1 MPSGLFGKKKRALQE
16 EEGRLRRRLAEL
28 SRLPTL
34 PGVHLKDE
42 VAKISQRLRELGRV
56 RGRGEGASWEK
67 VKLARHPERP
77 YALDYIG
84 LMFPGF
90 IELRG
95 DRCFADD
102 PAIVGGLAAY
112 QGRTLM
118 VIGHQKGRD
127 LASRT
132 HRNFGMPRP
141 EGYRKAQRL
150 MRLAE
155 KFGIPVLTLVDT
167 PGAYPGVA
175 AEERGQGGAIATTLA
190 CMARLDVPTVAVII
204 GEGGSGGALAL
215 ALADRVL
222 MLENSI
228 YSVSSPEACASI
240 LWKDAAE
247 AKLAAEALRLTSS
260 DLEDLGVVDEVLPEP
275 RGGAHR
281 DHAAAAR
288 IVKEA
293 LEENL
298 RQLELMKPDRRRRER
313 CGKFRRMGVWRE
325 NGLTLF

>member
-1 MPSGLFGKKKRALQE
+1 MRKRLT
-16 EEGRLRRRLAEL
+16 EL

-42 VAKISQRLRELGRV
+42 IAKITHRLVELNRERRLDKAV
-56 RGRGEGASWEK
+56 WDK
-67 VKLARHPERP
+67 VELARHPERP
-77 YALDYIG
+77 YTLDYIHH
-84 LMFPGF
+84 MFPGF

-95 DRCFADD
+95 DRCFGDD
-102 PAIVGGLAAY
+102 RSIVGGLAAY
-112 QGRTLM
+112 TGRTIM

-127 LASRT
+127 LAART
-132 HRNFGMPRP
+132 RRNFGMPRP

-150 MRLAE
+150 MSLAE
-155 KFGIPVLTLVDT
+155 KFGIPVFTLIDT

-175 AEERGQGGAIATTLA
+175 AEERGQAGAISSSLL

-228 YSVSSPEACASI
+228 YSVISPESCAAI
-240 LWKDAAE
+240 LWKDAGE
-247 AKLAAEALRLTSS
+247 AHLAAQTLKLTSS
-260 DLEDLGVVDEVLPEP
+260 HLAELGAVDGVLPEP

-281 DHAAAAR
+281 DHAAAAAV
-288 IVKEA
+288 VKEA
-293 LEENL
+293 LEDSL
-298 RQLELMKPDRRRRER
+298 RELDQVHPRVRKQARYQ
-313 CGKFRRMGVWRE
+313 KFRRMGVWKE

>member
-1 MPSGLFGKKKRALQE
+1 M
-16 EEGRLRRRLAEL
+16 
-28 SRLPTL
+28 PTL

-42 VAKISQRLRELGRV
+42 IAKFSRRLKELGRARRPDRAV
-56 RGRGEGASWEK
+56 WDK
-67 VKLARHPERP
+67 VELARHPKRP
-77 YALDYIG
+77 YTLDYIR

-95 DRCFADD
+95 DRHFGDD

-127 LASRT
+127 LAARAR
-132 HRNFGMPRP
+132 RNFGMPRP

-150 MRLAE
+150 MALAD

-167 PGAYPGVA
+167 PGAHAGVA
-175 AEERGQGGAIATTLA
+175 AEERGQGEAIAGTLM
-190 CMARLDVPTVAVII
+190 CMARLSVPTVAVVI

-222 MLENSI
+222 MLENSL
-228 YSVSSPEACASI
+228 YSVISPEGCASI
-240 LWKDAAE
+240 LWKDSGE
-247 AKLAAEALRLTSS
+247 ARLAAQALRLTSS
-260 DLEDLGVVDEVLPEP
+260 DLAGLQVIDGVLPEP

-281 DHAAAAR
+281 DHAAAAS
-288 IVKEA
+288 IVKKA
-293 LEENL
+293 LEEYL
-298 RQLELMKPDRRRRER
+298 RELETMHPGLRKKER
-313 CGKFRRMGVWRE
+313 YQKFRRMGVWRE

>member
-1 MPSGLFGKKKRALQE
+1 M
-16 EEGRLRRRLAEL
+16 
-28 SRLPTL
+28 PTL
-34 PGVHLKDE
+34 PGVHLRDE
-42 VAKISQRLRELGRV
+42 VARIRKRLRELGSG
-56 RGRGEGASWEK
+56 RGRGDGGAAWEK
-67 VKLARHPERP
+67 VKLARHADRP
-77 YALDYIG
+77 YTLDYIR

-95 DRCFADD
+95 DRCFGDD

-127 LASRT
+127 IASRT

-150 MRLAE
+150 MSLAD

-175 AEERGQGGAIATTLA
+175 AEERGQGGAIAATLLR
-190 CMARLDVPTVAVII
+190 MARLDVPTVAIII

-222 MLENSI
+222 MLENAV
-228 YSVSSPEACASI
+228 YSVITPEACAAI
-240 LWKDAAE
+240 LWRDAGE
-247 AKLAAEALRLTSS
+247 ARLAAQTLRMTSA
-260 DLEDLGVVDEVLPEP
+260 DLEDLEVIDGVLPEP

-281 DHAAAAR
+281 DHEGAAR

-298 RQLELMKPDRRRRER
+298 RELEMLHPHLRKRQRHE
-313 CGKFRRMGVWRE
+313 KFRRMGVWRE

>member
-1 MPSGLFGKKKRALQE
+1 
-16 EEGRLRRRLAEL
+16 
-28 SRLPTL
+28 
-34 PGVHLKDE
+34 
-42 VAKISQRLRELGRV
+42 
-56 RGRGEGASWEK
+56 
-67 VKLARHPERP
+67 VKLARHADRP
-77 YALDYIG
+77 YTLDYIR

-95 DRCFADD
+95 DRCFGDD

-127 LASRT
+127 IASRT

-150 MRLAE
+150 MSLAD

-175 AEERGQGGAIATTLA
+175 AEERGQGGAIAATLLR
-190 CMARLDVPTVAVII
+190 MARLDVPTVAIII

-222 MLENSI
+222 MLENAV
-228 YSVSSPEACASI
+228 YSVITPEACAAI
-240 LWKDAAE
+240 LWRDAGE
-247 AKLAAEALRLTSS
+247 ARLAAQTLRMTSA
-260 DLEDLGVVDEVLPEP
+260 DLEDLEVIDGVLPEP

-281 DHAAAAR
+281 DHEGAAR

-298 RQLELMKPDRRRRER
+298 RELEMLHPHLRKRQRHE
-313 CGKFRRMGVWRE
+313 KFRRMGVWRE

>member
-1 MPSGLFGKKKRALQE
+1 MRKRLS
-16 EEGRLRRRLAEL
+16 EL

-34 PGVHLKDE
+34 PGVHLRDE
-42 VAKISQRLRELGRV
+42 ASKIKRRLHELGGG
-56 RGRGEGASWEK
+56 GRGDSSAAWEK
-67 VKLARHPERP
+67 VKLARHADRP
-77 YALDYIG
+77 YTLDYIG

-95 DRCFADD
+95 DRCFAND

-132 HRNFGMPRP
+132 QRNFGMPRP

-150 MRLAE
+150 MALAD
-155 KFGIPVLTLVDT
+155 KFGIPILTLIDT
-167 PGAYPGVA
+167 PGAFPGIA
-175 AEERGQGGAIATTLA
+175 AEERGQGGAIASTL
-190 CMARLDVPTVAVII
+190 MRMTRLRVPTVAIII

-222 MLENSI
+222 MLENSV
-228 YSVSSPEACASI
+228 YSVITPEACAAI
-240 LWKDAAE
+240 LWRDAKE
-247 AKLAAEALRLTSS
+247 ARPAARALKMTSA
-260 DLEDLGVVDEVLPEP
+260 DLEELEVIDGVLPEP

-281 DHAAAAR
+281 DHEGAAR

-298 RQLELMKPDRRRRER
+298 RELEMIHPQARRQER
-313 CGKFRRMGVWRE
+313 LEKFRRIGVWRE

>member
-1 MPSGLFGKKKRALQE
+1 M
-16 EEGRLRRRLAEL
+16 
-28 SRLPTL
+28 PTL

-42 VAKISQRLRELGRV
+42 IAKVSQRLRELGHNRHLDKAVWGRV
-56 RGRGEGASWEK
+56 E
-67 VKLARHPERP
+67 LARHPERP
-77 YALDYIG
+77 YTQDYIHQ
-84 LMFPGF
+84 MFPGF

-112 QGRTLM
+112 MGRTIM

-127 LASRT
+127 LAART
-132 HRNFGMPRP
+132 RRNFGMARP

-150 MRLAE
+150 MNLAD
-155 KFGIPVLTLVDT
+155 KFGIPVLTFIDT

-175 AEERGQGGAIATTLA
+175 AEERGQAGAISGSLL

-228 YSVSSPEACASI
+228 YSVISPESCAAI
-240 LWKDAAE
+240 LWKDADE
-247 AKLAAEALRLTSS
+247 AHLAAQTLRLTSS
-260 DLEDLGVVDEVLPEP
+260 DLLELQAVDAVLPEP

-293 LEENL
+293 LEDNL
-298 RQLELMKPDRRRRER
+298 RELEAIHPQLRKQER
-313 CGKFRRMGVWRE
+313 FQKFRQMGVWKE

>member
-1 MPSGLFGKKKRALQE
+1 MT
-16 EEGRLRRRLAEL
+16 EL
-28 SRLPTL
+28 KRLPTF

-42 VAKISQRLRELGRV
+42 ITKISQRLMELGR
-56 RGRGEGASWEK
+56 GRHLDKAVWDK
-67 VKLARHPERP
+67 VELARHPKRP
-77 YALDYIG
+77 YTLDYIEH
-84 LMFPGF
+84 MFAGF

-95 DRCFADD
+95 DRCFGDD

-132 HRNFGMPRP
+132 ERNFGMAKP

-150 MRLAE
+150 MELAD

-167 PGAYPGVA
+167 PGAFPGIA
-175 AEERGQGGAIATTLA
+175 AEERGQGGAIAKTLA
-190 CMARLDVPTVAVII
+190 CLARIDVPTVSVII

-215 ALADRVL
+215 ALTDRVM

-228 YSVSSPEACASI
+228 YSVITPEACAAI
-240 LWKDAAE
+240 LWKDSSE
-247 AKLAAEALRLTSS
+247 AHLAAQTLGMTSS
-260 DLEDLGVVDEVLPEP
+260 DLVRLEVVDEVLPEP

-281 DHAAAAR
+281 DHGAAAR
-288 IVKEA
+288 ILKDA
-293 LEENL
+293 LEEHL
-298 RQLELMKPDRRRRER
+298 RALETLSPRTRRKER
-313 CGKFRRMGVWRE
+313 FDKFRRMGVWKE

>member
-1 MPSGLFGKKKRALQE
+1 
-16 EEGRLRRRLAEL
+16 
-28 SRLPTL
+28 
-34 PGVHLKDE
+34 
-42 VAKISQRLRELGRV
+42 
-56 RGRGEGASWEK
+56 
-67 VKLARHPERP
+67 
-77 YALDYIG
+77 
-84 LMFPGF
+84 MFTGF

-112 QGRTLM
+112 MGRTLM

-127 LASRT
+127 LAART
-132 HRNFGMPRP
+132 QRNFGMPRP

-150 MRLAE
+150 MSLAD

-175 AEERGQGGAIATTLA
+175 AEQRGQAGAISGTLLR
-190 CMARLDVPTVAVII
+190 MARLDVPTVAVII

-228 YSVSSPEACASI
+228 YSVISPESCAAI
-240 LWKDAAE
+240 LWKDAGE
-247 AKLAAEALRLTSS
+247 AHLAAQTLKLTSS
-260 DLEDLGVVDEVLPEP
+260 DLAELNAVDGVLPEP
-275 RGGAHR
+275 HGGAHR

-293 LEENL
+293 LEDCL
-298 RQLELMKPDRRRRER
+298 RQLEAMHPQQRKLQRFQ
-313 CGKFRRMGVWRE
+313 KFRQMGVWKE

>member
-1 MPSGLFGKKKRALQE
+1 M
-16 EEGRLRRRLAEL
+16 
-28 SRLPTL
+28 L

-42 VAKISQRLRELGRV
+42 IAKFSRRLKDLGRARRLDRAV
-56 RGRGEGASWEK
+56 WDK
-67 VKLARHPERP
+67 VELARHPKRP
-77 YALDYIG
+77 YTLDYIR

-95 DRCFADD
+95 DRHFGDD

-127 LASRT
+127 LAART
-132 HRNFGMPRP
+132 RRNFGMPRP

-150 MRLAE
+150 MALAD

-167 PGAYPGVA
+167 PGAHAGVA
-175 AEERGQGGAIATTLA
+175 AEERGQGEAIAGTLM
-190 CMARLDVPTVAVII
+190 CMARLNVPTVAVVI

-222 MLENSI
+222 MLENSL
-228 YSVSSPEACASI
+228 YSVISPEGCASI
-240 LWKDAAE
+240 LWKDSGE
-247 AKLAAEALRLTSS
+247 ARLAAQALRLTSS
-260 DLEDLGVVDEVLPEP
+260 DLAGLQVIDGVLPEP

-281 DHAAAAR
+281 DHAAAAS

-293 LEENL
+293 LEEYL
-298 RQLELMKPDRRRRER
+298 RELETMHPGLRKKER
-313 CGKFRRMGVWRE
+313 YQKFRRMGVWRE

>member
-1 MPSGLFGKKKRALQE
+1 M
-16 EEGRLRRRLAEL
+16 
-28 SRLPTL
+28 PTL

-42 VAKISQRLRELGRV
+42 ITKISQRLRELGGAGER
-56 RGRGEGASWEK
+56 RGRSDAWEK
-67 VKLARHPERP
+67 VKLARHAERP
-77 YALDYIG
+77 YTLDYIEQ
-84 LMFPGF
+84 MFPGF

-102 PAIVGGLAAY
+102 PAIVAGLAAY

-127 LASRT
+127 LSSRT
-132 HRNFGMPRP
+132 YRNFGMPRP

-150 MRLAE
+150 MRLAD
-155 KFGIPVLTLVDT
+155 KFGIPVLTLIDT

-175 AEERGQGGAIATTLA
+175 AEERGQGGAIARSLVT
-190 CMARLDVPTVAVII
+190 MARLGVPTVAIII

-215 ALADRVL
+215 ALADRVM

-247 AKLAAEALRLTSS
+247 AELAARALMLTSD
-260 DLEDLGVVDEVLPEP
+260 DLDELQLVDAVLPEP

-293 LEENL
+293 LEDSL
-298 RQLELMKPDRRRRER
+298 RELELMHPQERRRER
-313 CGKFRRMGVWRE
+313 FEKFRRVGVWRE
-325 NGLTLF
+325 DGLTLF

>member
-1 MPSGLFGKKKRALQE
+1 MQD
-16 EEGRLRRRLAEL
+16 EEGRLRKRLTEL
-28 SRLPTL
+28 KRLPTL

-42 VAKISQRLRELGRV
+42 IAKISHRLMELGHSRNLDKAVWERV
-56 RGRGEGASWEK
+56 E
-67 VKLARHPERP
+67 LARHPKRP
-77 YALDYIG
+77 YTLDYIQH
-84 LMFPGF
+84 MFAGF
-90 IELRG
+90 IELKG
-95 DRCFADD
+95 DRCFSDD

-127 LASRT
+127 LATRT
-132 HRNFGMPRP
+132 ERNFGMPRP

-150 MRLAE
+150 MGLAD

-167 PGAYPGVA
+167 PGAHPGIS
-175 AEERGQGGAIATTLA
+175 AEERGQGGAIANTLLR
-190 CMARLDVPTVAVII
+190 MARLDVPTVAVII

-228 YSVSSPEACASI
+228 YSVISPESCAAI
-240 LWKDAAE
+240 LWKDSGE
-247 AKLAAEALRLTSS
+247 AHLAAQTLRMTSQ
-260 DLEDLGVVDEVLPEP
+260 DLEQLEVIDDVLPEP

-288 IVKEA
+288 VLKEA
-293 LEENL
+293 LEDKL
-298 RQLELMKPDRRRRER
+298 RELETIGPRLRKKER
-313 CGKFRRMGVWRE
+313 FDKFRRMGVWKE

>member
-1 MPSGLFGKKKRALQE
+1 MRK
-16 EEGRLRRRLAEL
+16 RLAEL

-42 VAKISQRLRELGRV
+42 ISKISQRLRDLGGV
-56 RGRGEGASWEK
+56 RRGGPDAWNK
-67 VKLARHPERP
+67 VKLARHAERP
-77 YALDYIG
+77 YTLDYIE

-132 HRNFGMPRP
+132 FRNFGMPKP

-150 MRLAE
+150 MRLAD

-175 AEERGQGGAIATTLA
+175 AEERGQGGAIAQSLVT
-190 CMARLDVPTVAVII
+190 MARLEVPTVAVII

-228 YSVSSPEACASI
+228 YSVSSPEACAAI
-240 LWKDAAE
+240 LWKDNKEAE
-247 AKLAAEALRLTSS
+247 LAATALRLTSQ
-260 DLEDLGVVDEVLPEP
+260 DLDEMQLVDTVLPEP

-281 DHAAAAR
+281 DHEGAAR
-288 IVKEA
+288 TVKEA
-293 LEENL
+293 LEDNL
-298 RQLELMKPDRRRRER
+298 RDLEVMHPHIRRNER
-313 CGKFRRMGVWRE
+313 FEKFRRVGVWRE